1 MCEFYKT
8 LYLSRPMC
16 VTPPGED
23 VEVIVSSSAGILV
36 MGRDGDGARQVLAGD
51 IIDVDVDAVLEL
63 LYYINNTDKQVR
75 PQQILGSL
83 APIKIAD
90 CFLRKKS
97 LTVFSEKNR

>member
-1 MCEFYKT
+1 M
-8 LYLSRPMC
+8 
-16 VTPPGED
+16 
-23 VEVIVSSSAGILV
+23 SSSAGILV

-75 PQQILGSL
+75 PQQILGSF

-90 CFLRKKS
+90 CFLQKKILDRFLRKY
-97 LTVFSEKNR
+97 NR